1 MATQSAPLLDAVH
14 TADALQ
20 AFGLRSN
27 GAQPAGSWKLAGGSA
42 VTLHDVH
49 AAVLRITHGRVW
61 ATVDGPHCG
70 PANNLGDLVLNAGE
84 RLTVQAGQR
93 VVIEPWGSSASGA
106 SRANEAV
113 YFSWDPALD
122 SSAVPLQGRG
132 HRPAQAGSRMQ
143 VAVVYPL
150 RDVGLALKDG
160 SPRLGTTGV
169 GHCGPC
175 RGPVCGYRRVFDGW
189 AWPAATVHGIQST
202 VML

>member
-14 TADALQ
+14 TAHALQ

-27 GAQPAGSWKLAGGSA
+27 GAQPAGSWKLGCGHA

-70 PANNLGDLVLNAGE
+70 PANNQGDLVLNAGE

-132 HRPAQAGSRMQ
+132 HRPAQAGSRLQ

-150 RDVGLALKDG
+150 RDVGLALKMAAHASG
-160 SPRLGTTGV
+160 RLAWGIAGLVAALFAGTGEFLTAG
-169 GHCGPC
+169 
-175 RGPVCGYRRVFDGW
+175 RGRLQRCMESNP
-189 AWPAATVHGIQST
+189 P
-202 VML
+202 